1 VVEIHYCPTRSGY
14 EPRATSLVAMLR
26 ERGVEADAIPGGKGQ
41 FDVIRDGEVVFSKHA
56 EHRFPGEGEIER
68 LVGSG

>member
-1 VVEIHYCPTRSGY
+1 
-14 EPRATSLVAMLR
+14 MLR

-68 LVGSG
+68 LVGPG